1 MLLNEKTQLLPV
13 EPDILDTFWTSIF
26 PASVVA
32 QHARD
37 IRKLGILLHF
47 LSWTRFFLFALPVRW
62 LLWVFRFE
70 PGFGSQMLF
79 PLVAFLIGVEDA
91 GAMGA
96 SMTCGML
103 HKVFVGANQSM
114 WHSDAEA
121 VLVIPITP
129 IIVCLTT
136 MPDASHH

>member
-1 MLLNEKTQLLPV
+1 M
-13 EPDILDTFWTSIF
+13 
-26 PASVVA
+26 
-32 QHARD
+32 
-37 IRKLGILLHF
+37 LLHF
-47 LSWTRFFLFALPVRW
+47 LHWTRFLLFALPVRW

-103 HKVFVGANQSM
+103 HKVFVGANQGI
-114 WHSDAEA
+114 WNSDAES
-121 VLVIPITP
+121 VLFAPITP
-129 IIVCLTT
+129 IIVCFATFLMLLTT
-136 MPDASHH
+136 NVSVQHNADSKV